1 MNIDKGFA
9 EYDQPHESQT
19 NKDILETIVR
29 WDSPKYSSQ
38 CPWMAHTPK
47 YTRMLTLLQEIY
59 SKYLVSY

>member
-29 WDSPKYSSQ
+29 WDSPRFSSQ
-38 CPWMAHTPK
+38 YPWMTHIPK
-47 YTRMLTLLQEIY
+47 YTRMLTLLQEIH
-59 SKYLVSY
+59 SKY